1 MFAFGRPRTQKVQPS
16 NVEEIVADEPRL
28 PLHVISDCAKL
39 SIDNGRIEINTQK
52 NNRIVRL
59 DEISLVA
66 LHGGARVSIPCLH
79 MLVRNSV
86 PLILLS
92 RNGYYRGQLLDLSA
106 AHAGT
111 RRAQYAA
118 IEDARISLAFARDL
132 IEGKLQNTARIAR
145 RRLGAQS
152 KTTQSLVKATL
163 SSRKCQTLSSL
174 RGVEGAAAAAWFGTW
189 PEFLADSDEMFV
201 FDGRSRR
208 PARDATNAL
217 LSYLYAVTTGTAA
230 AAATAAGL
238 DPNVGFYHSERP
250 GRPALALDLVEPL
263 RPAVVDTAVIAAI
276 RNREFS
282 ETSFET
288 QLDGA
293 VRLTDEGRGRA
304 LNILE
309 RRLSTTFRYAG
320 TEMTWR
326 TAISHH
332 AILLAKALRS
342 GSISVPVP
350 LPR

>member
-1 MFAFGRPRTQKVQPS
+1 M
-16 NVEEIVADEPRL
+16 
-28 PLHVISDCAKL
+28 
-39 SIDNGRIEINTQK
+39 
-52 NNRIVRL
+52 

-79 MLVRNSV
+79 LLARNSI

-106 AHAGT
+106 NHSDT
-111 RRAQYAA
+111 KRAQYAA
-118 IEDARISLAFARDL
+118 IDDRQMPLAFARDL

-145 RRLGAQS
+145 RRLGARS
-152 KTTQSLVKATL
+152 KTVRSLVKAAL
-163 SSRKCQTLSSL
+163 SSQKCETFSSL
-174 RGVEGAAAAAWFGTW
+174 RGVEGAAAAVWFGTW
-189 PEFLADSDEMFV
+189 REFLAESDEMFV

-217 LSYLYAVTTGTAA
+217 LSYLYAVTTGIAASAA
-230 AAATAAGL
+230 AAAGL

-282 ETSFET
+282 EASFET
-288 QLDGA
+288 QPDGA
-293 VRLTDEGRGRA
+293 VRLTAEGRGKA

-309 RRLSTTFRYAG
+309 RRLSTSFCYVGR
-320 TEMTWR
+320 EMTWR
-326 TAISHH
+326 TAICHH
-332 AILLAKALRS
+332 AVLLAKALRS
-342 GSISVPVP
+342 GSISAPIP